1 MGKGRRK
8 SSPVLRRTHMRPRI
22 LVFFGTR
29 PEALKLAPVIR
40 ALDKEPSFDL
50 KTVLTAQHRQMI
62 DQVLKLFRIKAD
74 VDLNLM
80 TKNQTLASLSKK
92 LLTRLTDVFQKLKPD
107 LVMVQGDTTTAF
119 MVSLAAFYEKI
130 PVAHIEAG
138 LRSWNKYHPFPE
150 EINRRLISHL
160 ADYHFA
166 PTAGAKKN
174 LLKEGVEANQITVT
188 GNTII
193 DSLLWMTKNLKS
205 SYPQLEGI
213 DFTKR
218 IIFLTAHRRENIG
231 TPLVEITKAVKKL
244 AAKFSDIEVVYP
256 VHLNPGVQKIVQSNF
271 ANVGRI
277 HLLAPLSYD
286 ETVYLMNRSYLIL
299 TDSGGIQEE
308 APVLGKPVLV
318 LREVSERPEGVKA
331 GALKVVGTDPRSI
344 FREASKLLTSQASYR
359 KMARVR
365 NVYGDGKAAPRIVKQ
380 LKAWLK
386 K

>member
-1 MGKGRRK
+1 MLCGTPMKK
-8 SSPVLRRTHMRPRI
+8 PRI

-40 ALDKEPSFDL
+40 ALKADSSIDSKNI
-50 KTVLTAQHRQMI
+50 LTAQHREMI
-62 DQVLKLFRIKAD
+62 DQVLKLFKIRSD
-74 VDLNLM
+74 VDLDLM
-80 TKNQTLASLSKK
+80 TKNQTLASLSQK
-92 LLTRLTDVFQKLKPD
+92 LLGRLSDVFRKLKPD

-166 PTAGAKKN
+166 PTPRAKQN
-174 LLKEGVEANQITVT
+174 LMEEGIPPRQITVT

-205 SYPQLEGI
+205 SYPRLRGI
-213 DFTKR
+213 DFSKK
-218 IIFLTAHRRENIG
+218 IILLTAHRRENIG
-231 TPLVEITKAVKKL
+231 APLVEITQAVKKL
-244 AAKFSDIEVVYP
+244 LKKFRDIEVVYP
-256 VHLNPGVQKIVQSNF
+256 VHLNPGVQKIIRKNF
-271 ANVGRI
+271 SGIERI
-277 HLLAPLSYD
+277 HLLPPLSYD
-286 ETVYLMNRSYLIL
+286 ETVYLMNKSYLIM

-308 APVLGKPVLV
+308 APSLGKPVLV
-318 LREVSERPEGVKA
+318 LREVSERPEGIKA
-331 GALKVVGTDPRSI
+331 GALKIVGTDSKSI
-344 FREASKLLTSQASYR
+344 VSAAGKLLTSKTSYQ

-365 NVYGDGKAAPRIVKQ
+365 HVYGDGKAASRIVKQ
-380 LKAWLK
+380 LKVWLK